1 MWQHER
7 EKELME
13 VERKK
18 EEERIRQLL
27 IRQEK
32 ERLMREHLPQL
43 EGFLSPKSL
52 TKSLGN
58 SPILPKKHHNTS
70 NIFY

>member
-1 MWQHER
+1 MWRHER

-13 VERKK
+13 AERKK

-43 EGFLSPKSL
+43 EGFLSPGSL
-52 TKSLGN
+52 AKSLGN
-58 SPILPKKHHNTS
+58 SPAFTKKHHNTS
-70 NIFY
+70 NIFH